1 MFLLIIYDSCFD
13 LNFDSFLCFF
23 PYLKKQVYIDVLF
36 AATLL
41 TSIFS
46 VKFDSICL
54 MLLSGLCMCYTIIS
68 AHNFFHRRD
77 NFRMYYFNLSFFN
90 FKEWR
95 ISHAMSHH
103 LYPNSL
109 HDMEIALFD
118 PFLCWF
124 PNAQMKGFSQR
135 YLSWVYSPVIYTFVC
150 VDQLLKRFVFSCT
163 SRKNLFERS
172 DLVPLVVPIA
182 MLMFGNLNLVI
193 VIKIWMQIILVNS
206 FIFGLIG
213 LNAGHHHPERLHDG
227 DKVR

>member
-1 MFLLIIYDSCFD
+1 MIHVLILILILFYAFH
-13 LNFDSFLCFF
+13 LVQ
-23 PYLKKQVYIDVLF
+23 KQVYIDVLF
-36 AATLL
+36 VATLL

-46 VKFDSICL
+46 VKFDSIYF
-54 MLLSGLCMCYTIIS
+54 MLLSGLCMCYTIIA

-109 HDMEIALFD
+109 HDMEMALFD

-124 PNAQMKGFSQR
+124 PNATMKGFTQR
-135 YLSWVYSPVIYTFVC
+135 YLSWIYSPVIYTFLC
-150 VDQLLKRFVFSCT
+150 VDQLVKRFAFSCASKT
-163 SRKNLFERS
+163 NLFERC
-172 DLVPLVVPIA
+172 DLVPLVIPVA

-213 LNAGHHHPERLHDG
+213 LNAGHHHPNRLHDG

>member
-1 MFLLIIYDSCFD
+1 MLFRYVQ
-13 LNFDSFLCFF
+13 
-23 PYLKKQVYIDVLF
+23 KQVYIDVLF

-54 MLLSGLCMCYTIIS
+54 MLLASLCMCYTIIS

-109 HDMEIALFD
+109 HDMEMALFD

-124 PNAQMKGFSQR
+124 PNEKMKGFSQR
-135 YLSWVYSPVIYTFVC
+135 YLSWIYSPIIYTFVC
-150 VDQLLKRFVFSCT
+150 VDQLVKRFVFSCS
-163 SRKNLFERS
+163 SRTNLFERS
-172 DLVPLVVPIA
+172 DLVPIVVPVF

-213 LNAGHHHPERLHDG
+213 LNAGHHHPDRLHDG